1 MIDIFVYFYY
11 IVGGIMDNQKI
22 GTFIKE
28 LRKEKNLT
36 QKDLAGKLNIT
47 DRAISK
53 WERGINC
60 PDIFLL
66 DDLSQILDVS
76 VIEILKGRRLSKEE
90 IINNK
95 ELVETMS
102 FANKTLKEKLKK
114 VIDTVTISIVVFISL
129 LLLLYNIRGIY
140 YSNKVYNTDSNQEIS
155 LQDKYINKIN
165 NNINL
170 IENNQGKYNYEE
182 YQLILNFINDIKYLT
197 NKNIEQELINKTQF
211 TIKDFNNFF
220 DNMSIYDIYGYDGS
234 NSYKQIYKIILKY
247 DINKYDNMLNYNL
260 AQRYYANSYQELSEI
275 YYPIYLYN
283 YNFKEH
289 IGYEIYI
296 KNLIQIKYSSY
307 LLILNDIVEVGGIY
321 E

>member
-1 MIDIFVYFYY
+1 
-11 IVGGIMDNQKI
+11 MDNQKI

-170 IENNQGKYNYEE
+170 IESNQGKYNYEE

-220 DNMSIYDIYGYDGS
+220 DNMSIYDIYGYVGS
-234 NSYKQIYKIILKY
+234 KSYKQIYKIILKY

>member
-1 MIDIFVYFYY
+1 
-11 IVGGIMDNQKI
+11 MDNQKI

-114 VIDTVTISIVVFISL
+114 VIDTVTISIVVFIS
-129 LLLLYNIRGIY
+129 
-140 YSNKVYNTDSNQEIS
+140 
-155 LQDKYINKIN
+155 
-165 NNINL
+165 
-170 IENNQGKYNYEE
+170 
-182 YQLILNFINDIKYLT
+182 
-197 NKNIEQELINKTQF
+197 
-211 TIKDFNNFF
+211 
-220 DNMSIYDIYGYDGS
+220 
-234 NSYKQIYKIILKY
+234 
-247 DINKYDNMLNYNL
+247 
-260 AQRYYANSYQELSEI
+260 
-275 YYPIYLYN
+275 
-283 YNFKEH
+283 
-289 IGYEIYI
+289 
-296 KNLIQIKYSSY
+296 
-307 LLILNDIVEVGGIY
+307 
-321 E
+321 

>member
-1 MIDIFVYFYY
+1 
-11 IVGGIMDNQKI
+11 MDNQKI

-275 YYPIYLYN
+275 YYLA
-283 YNFKEH
+283 K
-289 IGYEIYI
+289 
-296 KNLIQIKYSSY
+296 S
-307 LLILNDIVEVGGIY
+307 LLFC
-321 E
+321 

>member
-1 MIDIFVYFYY
+1 
-11 IVGGIMDNQKI
+11 MDNQKI

>member
-1 MIDIFVYFYY
+1 
-11 IVGGIMDNQKI
+11 MDNQKI

-170 IENNQGKYNYEE
+170 IESNQGKYNYEE

-234 NSYKQIYKIILKY
+234 KSYKQIYKIILKY